1 MMPSGD
7 KSQSRF
13 KAGGANVDSMTAAA
27 VMLLRYGFMF
37 LYTAES
43 PPDKQNSYMS
53 NMSNKSSTS
62 PFLITQS
69 QKLSPDGII
78 NSDVDDL
85 ISS

>member
-53 NMSNKSSTS
+53 NKSSTS

-69 QKLSPDGII
+69 QKVSPDGII